1 VTQTAMSLTSDD
13 LSMIRQLGPGTIA
26 AFEQA
31 GLSTLKALAEKSPAE
46 LAATSG
52 YPVDRIL
59 REDWIGQARR
69 LSGEAPKRADIVV
82 APPLDP
88 SHRVATFR
96 LELTVEPDG
105 RVHHTDVMYLQNE
118 MVREIWSDW
127 DVARLADFV
136 RRAANFETPDD
147 RVASL
152 IVAPERVP
160 LTERD
165 HAWVEPFDFD
175 LKLHEGEKTSTS
187 QILGSESSAEVEL
200 GFSLHGVVP
209 EPLHAVRYNITVFAL
224 EIDGDHRAIV
234 AEADSEGEFGDGE
247 FLVRLPIWNP
257 PAGLYR
263 LRADVIVAPRDA
275 DEPQYAAR
283 LRSNPVLVREPL

>member
-1 VTQTAMSLTSDD
+1 VAQRTLSPKSDD
-13 LSMIRQLGPGTIA
+13 ISLIRQLGPGTIA

-31 GLSTLKALAEKSPAE
+31 GLSTLKALAERSPAE
-46 LAATSG
+46 LAATCG
-52 YPVDRIL
+52 YPVDRIV

-118 MVREIWSDW
+118 VVREIWSDW
-127 DVARLADFV
+127 DADRLADFV

-147 RVASL
+147 RLAKL
-152 IVAPERVP
+152 IVPAERAP
-160 LTERD
+160 LTQD
-165 HAWVEPFDFD
+165 DDAWVEPFDFD
-175 LKLHEGEKTSTS
+175 LKLHEGETSAAS
-187 QILGSESSAEVEL
+187 QILGSGSSAEVEL
-200 GFSLHGVVP
+200 GFSLHGVMP
-209 EPLHAVRYNITVFAL
+209 EPLHPVRYNITVFAL
-224 EIDGDHRAIV
+224 EIDGDRRAIV
-234 AEADSEGEFGDGE
+234 AEAESEGQFGDGE

>member
-1 VTQTAMSLTSDD
+1 VAQGTLSPKIDD
-13 LSMIRQLGPGTIA
+13 LSLIRQLGPGTIA

-46 LAATSG
+46 LAATCG

-69 LSGEAPKRADIVV
+69 LSGEVPKRADIVV

-118 MVREIWSDW
+118 VVREIWSDW

-147 RVASL
+147 RMANLV
-152 IVAPERVP
+152 VTPERAP
-160 LTERD
+160 LTHRD
-165 HAWVEPFDFD
+165 HSWVEPFDFD
-175 LKLHEGEKTSTS
+175 LKLHENEKTSTS

-209 EPLHAVRYNITVFAL
+209 EPLHPVRYNITVFAL

-257 PAGLYR
+257 PTGLYR
-263 LRADVIVAPRDA
+263 LRADVVVAPRDA

-283 LRSNPVLVREPL
+283 LRSNPVLVRERL